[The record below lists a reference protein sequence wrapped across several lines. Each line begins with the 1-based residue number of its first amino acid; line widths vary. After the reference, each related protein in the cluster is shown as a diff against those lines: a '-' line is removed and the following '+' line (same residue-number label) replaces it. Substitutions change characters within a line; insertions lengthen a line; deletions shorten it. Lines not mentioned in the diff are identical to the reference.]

1 MNIHERILAVQGLL
15 GRSMKAASSA
25 EEQELFRVAAAAL
38 MFISESGAV
47 HPFEDYLAS
56 RRGSPP
62 YAVASFETREAADA
76 WLRQHPEPPHGA
88 FVLIAD
94 AYFIVMHVREQDRR
108 DLFPH
113 PILEGTLEQLRRD
126 APATPSASFAS
137 REEAAAWLKA
147 QPEPPPH
154 AYLQIAG
161 TPHVALYHRNL
172 KHHALYALPPA
183 PEAGGPP
190 RPTP

>member
-15 GRSMKAASSA
+15 GRSMKAAPSA

-56 RRGSPP
+56 RRDAPP

-88 FVLIAD
+88 FVLISD
-94 AYFIVMHVREQDRR
+94 AYFIVMHVREQNRR
-108 DLFPH
+108 DLLPH
-113 PILEGTLEQLRRD
+113 PILEGTLQRLQRD
-126 APATPSASFAS
+126 APAAPGAAFAS
-137 REEAAAWLKA
+137 REEAVAWLKA
-147 QPEPPPH
+147 QPKPPPR

-161 TPHVALYHRNL
+161 TPHAALYHPNL
-172 KHHALYALPPA
+172 RHHALYPLPVPGA
-183 PEAGGPP
+183 P
-190 RPTP
+190 